1 MANQEQLR
9 TLKKEGV
16 EVWNLWRKVHPDENI
31 ELEGADLDT
40 AYFSNAYL
48 NYAYLN
54 YGYLRGANLTRA
66 DLTGAKLVGAN
77 LTGANLIGVQALQTN
92 FDGATLTGASIKDW
106 NINSK
111 TNLQNVI
118 CDYIYF
124 KQDQQERRLY
134 DPKKNFEPGEFTK
147 LFKIARKTVDLVF
160 LDGID
165 WKAFLLSLNS
175 DFSQINLKAQS
186 RDEK

>member
-92 FDGATLTGASIKDW
+92 FDGATLTGACIQDW
-106 NINSK
+106 NINSE
-111 TNLQNVI
+111 TNLENVI
-118 CDYIYF
+118 CDYVYLR
-124 KQDQQERRLY
+124 QDQQERR
-134 DPKKNFEPGEFTK
+134 PGIF
-147 LFKIARKTVDLVF
+147 
-160 LDGID
+160 G
-165 WKAFLLSLNS
+165 WY
-175 DFSQINLKAQS
+175 
-186 RDEK
+186 